1 MTETNNDA
9 VENMV
14 EMVVRT
20 KRIMKCLSL
29 RNDDFQELINKM
41 EEFTEKFCA
50 HCFITDHID
59 INTERSEM
67 VCYCE
72 KCEKTVPIYP
82 SISPPTSQSP

>member
-1 MTETNNDA
+1 MIETNNDA
-9 VENMV
+9 IENMV

-20 KRIMKCLSL
+20 KRLMKSICLSL

-41 EEFTEKFCA
+41 EQFTERFCT

-67 VCYCE
+67 ICYCE
-72 KCEKTVPIYP
+72 KCEKLVP
-82 SISPPTSQSP
+82 ISPPP